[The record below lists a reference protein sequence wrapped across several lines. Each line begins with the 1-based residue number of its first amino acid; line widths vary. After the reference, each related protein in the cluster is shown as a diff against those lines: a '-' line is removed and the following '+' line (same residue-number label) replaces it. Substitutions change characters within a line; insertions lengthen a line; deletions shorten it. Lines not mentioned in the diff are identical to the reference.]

1 MITIHQRHRQTDRQT
16 DRQTTCDRYTTLCTK
31 VHHAVKTA
39 RLTATSPMSCYLSLV
54 DSGSSGSHNKHQSF
68 RKLDFWHVER
78 LWRLAR
84 VKWSPLPWLLCLYR
98 HPAIGESPR
107 EREREREIELREREW
122 FLNGSSAIHKAIWVS
137 INGMNIKNWKLLTK
151 AERRMNNH
159 GFKAR

>member
-1 MITIHQRHRQTDRQT
+1 LKQTRHVGVAKSEHPKLTNGEIIFEKFQPMWSQFTNVTDRQT
-16 DRQTTCDRYTTLCTK
+16 DRQTTCYRYTTLCTK

-54 DSGSSGSHNKHQSF
+54 DSGSSGSHNKHLSF

-107 EREREREIELREREW
+107 ERERERERERV
-122 FLNGSSAIHKAIWVS
+122 VS
-137 INGMNIKNWKLLTK
+137 
-151 AERRMNNH
+151 
-159 GFKAR
+159 